1 MNDPPQITQPV
12 RSADPP
18 TPCFVEC
25 YSMKIEERRL
35 ALSRGTPSAPHSA
48 SFLRSQQPSPL
59 SGHHSNPSCL
69 DPPPPVPWPQ
79 NQVGSDQVPLTNPFQ
94 AGLTMARTLPATRTA
109 TAASVQG
116 RSHLMPVSQ
125 RHRRY
130 LSAQRMQMPLRGAGP
145 GLGWPIRAA
154 ESLPQPPRGG
164 L

>member
-1 MNDPPQITQPV
+1 
-12 RSADPP
+12 
-18 TPCFVEC
+18 
-25 YSMKIEERRL
+25 MKIEERRL
-35 ALSRGTPSAPHSA
+35 ALSRGAPSASPQSA

-69 DPPPPVPWPQ
+69 DTPSPPVPWPQ
-79 NQVGSDQVPLTNPFQ
+79 YQVGRDQVPLTNPFQ
-94 AGLTMARTLPATRTA
+94 AGLTVARTLPATRTA
-109 TAASVQG
+109 TADSVQG

-145 GLGWPIRAA
+145 GLGWPIRAV